1 MRYFNIVIRT
11 VGKNAIQFDASA
23 LYIQCTMRMRKI
35 IPVRKRNIENKQKI
49 VKYMK
54 KNLKKYLLK
63 MLKQRIKDITN
74 MLFSKNSLFNEL
86 YYETLLFN
94 IKLLCDICYAF

>member
-63 MLKQRIKDITN
+63 MLKQRIKKILQICCLAKILYSTN
-74 MLFSKNSLFNEL
+74 YIM
-86 YYETLLFN
+86 
-94 IKLLCDICYAF
+94 KLCYLI